1 MEERLRTLI
10 AEILD
15 IAPDEIQ
22 PQMRRADT
30 ASWDS
35 LSHLRLITAFED
47 RFGIALTMDEI
58 ERIQTPAELQAAL
71 DQRRGGNAPGAD

>member
-15 IAPDEIQ
+15 LNPDEVL
-22 PQMRRADT
+22 PQTRRADT
-30 ASWDS
+30 ATWDS
-35 LSHLRLITAFED
+35 LNHLRLITAFED
-47 RFGIALTMDEI
+47 RFAVALTMDEI

-71 DQRRGGNAPGAD
+71 DQRGGGTGRT